1 MRTRSVTL
9 DEQTIASFDQHKVLT
24 ADQLGEILQCS
35 PITVHRRLKEWK
47 AHTSYN
53 QNGRYH
59 TLPSIPVF
67 NAHGIWQWQDVFFS
81 RYGTLKESVIQLAA
95 KSPQGLD
102 HRQLKEILGLNPKCF
117 LSRYEQLPGIRKE
130 QHHHQMVYFS
140 ADDQKYDLQKRRRFP
155 PVPTAALLPDDAVA
169 ILVLVTLIRNP
180 KMDIPGLAETLRA
193 QGHAVPDAS
202 IAALFES
209 HGIGKKKL
217 TMRG

>member
-1 MRTRSVTL
+1 MKTRNMAL
-9 DEQTIASFDQHKVLT
+9 DEQTLASFDQHKVLT
-24 ADQLGEILQCS
+24 ADQLAAILQCS
-35 PITVHRRLKEWK
+35 PITVHRRLTEWK

-53 QNGRYH
+53 KNGRYH

-67 NAHGIWQWQDVFFS
+67 NAHGIWQYGEIFFS
-81 RYGTLKESVIQLAA
+81 RYGTLKRSVVQLAV

-102 HRQLKEILGLNPKCF
+102 HRQLQEILGLNPKCF
-117 LSRYEQLPGIRKE
+117 LSRYEELPGIRKE

-140 ADDQKYDLQKRRRFP
+140 ADDQQYALQKRRRFP
-155 PVPTAALLPDDAVA
+155 PAPTAALLPEDTIA

-180 KMDIPGLAETLRA
+180 KMDIPELVETLRA
-193 QGHAVPDAS
+193 QGHAVSGAS

-217 TMRG
+217 PMRG

>member
-1 MRTRSVTL
+1 MRTRNMTL
-9 DEQTIASFDQHKVLT
+9 DEQTLASFDQHKVLT
-24 ADQLGEILQCS
+24 ADQLAEILQCS

-67 NAHGIWQWQDVFFS
+67 NAHGIWQWKDVFFS

-102 HRQLKEILGLNPKCF
+102 HRQLLEILGLNPKCF
-117 LSRYEQLPGIRKE
+117 LSRYEKLPGIRKE
-130 QHHHQMVYFS
+130 QHHHQKVYFS